1 MQHPAT
7 TSESLLTRLTQAN
20 ADPAAWSHFVEV
32 YGLQIV
38 QWCRSYGLQD
48 ADAQDLAQDVLVRF
62 WRQARNFQYKPGR
75 YFRGYLHKVARTAL
89 WQWKVRLKEGDIGA
103 GGEQMHQ
110 RLRLIPAKEDLL
122 ARLEQAYDQELLR
135 MAMREVEQRVDPHNW
150 RAFELVVL
158 EKRSGTDAAQILGI
172 EAHAVYVARLR
183 VQRMIRTVLLRL
195 EECT

>member
-122 ARLEQAYDQELLR
+122 ARLEQAGSTPITGGRLSWWCWRKGLAQTQQRSWELKP
-135 MAMREVEQRVDPHNW
+135 MP
-150 RAFELVVL
+150 
-158 EKRSGTDAAQILGI
+158 
-172 EAHAVYVARLR
+172 
-183 VQRMIRTVLLRL
+183 
-195 EECT
+195 CTWPGFACKE